1 MPFLYHLEMLGN
13 GVYRIL
19 SEQRYYSLIPR
30 GLAEAGTD
38 MARASR
44 RLQTACLNLDS
55 NLRLSENSSTCL
67 LEKQLREKV
76 REMIQLQSSWDGE
89 KAVLNSK

>member
-1 MPFLYHLEMLGN
+1 MVCLA
-13 GVYRIL
+13 
-19 SEQRYYSLIPR
+19 SEFNSLLTR

-55 NLRLSENSSTCL
+55 NLRLSESSSTCL

-76 REMIQLQSSWDGE
+76 REMIQLQSRWDGE
-89 KAVLNSK
+89 KAELNSR